1 MRLKNDTDTICFS
14 TTLYS
19 VIFNEATTLSTTW
32 FSFNVV
38 MMNTYDLIKNDKAMQ
53 SQNNCLVR
61 LNVVNDMAGRKL
73 AS

>member
-61 LNVVNDMAGRKL
+61 LNAVNDMAGRKL

>member
-14 TTLYS
+14 ATLYS

-61 LNVVNDMAGRKL
+61 LNAVNDMAGRKL
-73 AS
+73 AF